1 MFSHLC
7 EISRIGK
14 SINRESSFQG
24 LGGLRENE
32 IWLLMG
38 MGFLFWDNK
47 GVLKFIVV
55 ITVQVCKYTK
65 KHRTVHFKDMLWELY
80 LNKAV
85 IKKKLFMEGF

>member
-1 MFSHLC
+1 MISHLC

-14 SINRESSFQG
+14 SRKRESGFRG

-32 IWLLMG
+32 IRLLMG

-55 ITVQVCKYTK
+55 ITAQVCKYTK
-65 KHRTVHFKDMLWELY
+65 KH
-80 LNKAV
+80 
-85 IKKKLFMEGF
+85 

>member
-1 MFSHLC
+1 MISHLC

-14 SINRESSFQG
+14 SIKRESGFRG

-32 IWLLMG
+32 IRLLMG

-55 ITVQVCKYTK
+55 ITAQVCKYTK
-65 KHRTVHFKDMLWELY
+65 KH
-80 LNKAV
+80 
-85 IKKKLFMEGF
+85 

>member
-1 MFSHLC
+1 MISHLC

-14 SINRESSFQG
+14 SIKRESGFRG

-32 IWLLMG
+32 IRLLMG

-55 ITVQVCKYTK
+55 ITAQVCKYTK
-65 KHRTVHFKDMLWELY
+65 NH
-80 LNKAV
+80 
-85 IKKKLFMEGF
+85 